1 MAERTRKLREMQ
13 RSQISHLL
21 GHAPRMAA
29 GPLGQ
34 WDSLPYAELNGP
46 GLERLCFR
54 LLLADRKA
62 PRYFG
67 DNGEAQFGI
76 DLIISNGNDC
86 TVFQCKNRAN
96 FEIGEFR
103 ALLAKFDQEWL
114 IERPELPKPVEFVVV
129 WPVKHQERQ
138 DVETVK
144 KEFFERTKVQVQ
156 IWHRDILDQRL
167 RDLPDIVADLFS
179 LHSVQRF
186 CTRQNWDADIFRPLE
201 PNSGDR
207 RAIGRFLDLVRDNRI
222 VLDPSAVERLDE
234 ILGEQAV
241 AILSGASGSGKTITS
256 LALAKGF
263 DDGTWRVFYVN
274 LRQQVSEQQLVN
286 GVRQRSISPTVFIL
300 DDAHLNL
307 ELVQRTLDR
316 LADILGD
323 RWVRIVVV
331 MQAAG
336 IGREAY
342 DGPIQDFIEECIT
355 SEAIIELEAT
365 DAVYA
370 AMVARSRPD
379 LPSLSD
385 ERLRRLV
392 AFSGRSLAMLDE
404 VLPLFAAVDDLDTVD
419 LEQIFPLVL
428 RRYFKREK
436 GGVSAPALKR
446 LACLGQFDL
455 VVPVEELPD
464 AFEPRWQEVV
474 NRLTLTFGRPETRAF
489 SHASVAEL
497 LFRTLSW
504 ADGDNDWI
512 EATAKVWVARLA
524 SGSAIN
530 PVELQLFLRSR
541 LRLVDDLQLK
551 QRVLCDKTLLA
562 TFEKGPG
569 ELRVE
574 WLSLMVMLT
583 RTVVPEPPFA
593 AWLVDQIVRMAAD
606 PANIGVGSVGTLGLA
621 LRQVGRRDPEQ
632 KQLRE
637 LEDKIGADALL
648 GLLRERADLSAF
660 LNVLQYTSGDFAGRL
675 IQALDPLTV
684 AALLQHTRDRQ
695 GSVGAALPFAL
706 RELGRRD
713 PEQKQLRELEDK
725 IGADALLGLLRER
738 ADLSAFLKVLEHT
751 SVDFAGRLIQAL
763 DPLTVAALLQHTR
776 DRQGSVGT
784 LGLALRELGR
794 RDPEQKQLR
803 ELEDKIGADAL
814 LGLLRERADLS
825 AFLHVLHHTSV
836 DFAGRLIRALDRAT
850 MAQFIDRTIVLGSS
864 LGTIAFTI
872 RYLRYHL
879 PECADR
885 LDSMIGPDNL
895 WRLFVA
901 NGDLNDLS
909 PLLPALGRPLRD
921 AFISLEQGSECR
933 WRDLTARSN
942 FYAICRFTRDCF
954 LELPEIAGCRLTQAI
969 KASVAGSLQ
978 RTPWSTFASSL
989 AIIQKLVPS
998 DLKNSLM
1005 EAARDRIAQLRPDD
1019 LQAEDMMTAA
1029 SLLLTVRHHRPDLWP
1044 TAARDF
1050 WRIVPP
1056 ESTWPD
1062 DYNLLIAGR
1071 FLLQLATF
1079 PEVNK
1084 SDAERVIR
1092 AFTTRPPTLDGT
1104 ESKVVWL
1111 FLWNLFSAWYERGR
1125 PFSDR
1130 FRGLQPLEFWDR
1142 LVQFVR
1148 QQTSRRGN
1156 EDKLNLLIVAGLL
1169 RFLVPETFQV
1179 LRSELK
1185 GILKGSRY
1193 LLSKTDELTML
1204 PAFFALQGISILM
1217 PQRDVF
1223 TPERRRVL
1231 VEKASEYQQRTAALD
1246 LVCGWLR
1253 NEI

>member
-738 ADLSAFLKVLEHT
+738 ADLSAFL
-751 SVDFAGRLIQAL
+751 
-763 DPLTVAALLQHTR
+763 
-776 DRQGSVGT
+776 
-784 LGLALRELGR
+784 
-794 RDPEQKQLR
+794 
-803 ELEDKIGADAL
+803 
-814 LGLLRERADLS
+814 
-825 AFLHVLHHTSV
+825 HVLHHTSV